1 MDRNHIIQS
10 LNTDLALGSDTEVL
24 EVLVNMSKN
33 KLYLL
38 HRLIIQKYINRKE
51 SNDELKDLIQP
62 IPKSNLDY

>member
-38 HRLIIQKYINRKE
+38 HRLISQKYINRKE